1 MKITK
6 NNLCLSVSRLFLSV
20 WGRGSIK
27 ICMSLHAHRF
37 DCERAC
43 VRARARARVCVCW
56 GGGGGEDVEKNQN
69 SMREDV
75 KRVYCLNAL
84 YWYGE

>member
-1 MKITK
+1 MLCYFHIFLLFMKITK

-43 VRARARARVCVCW
+43 VRPRARARVCVCVLEGGEGEE
-56 GGGGGEDVEKNQN
+56 GGGGI
-69 SMREDV
+69 R
-75 KRVYCLNAL
+75 C
-84 YWYGE
+84 